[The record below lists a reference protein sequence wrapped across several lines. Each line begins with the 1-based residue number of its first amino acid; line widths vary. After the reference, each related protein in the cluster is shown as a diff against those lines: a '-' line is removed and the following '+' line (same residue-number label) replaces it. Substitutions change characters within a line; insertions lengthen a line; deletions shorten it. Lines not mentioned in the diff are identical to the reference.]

1 MIELPD
7 DEWAPYVTV
16 VGVGELGVRV
26 LLKLYEKK
34 QESLK
39 LCAIVS
45 DKTQIA
51 GKENQFSAFFVGDG
65 EAPEQQSGLHRMIQ
79 NSIMFLVV
87 ADTADAFSER
97 LVSAITAAE
106 KTYES
111 CSCYFNRY
119 EKRQQNIVSFALL
132 LTSNDNEGQDDYI
145 HQTRAIYMTPQALRR
160 QCAIQPELFADEVGV
175 IAEMAAGFANML
187 LLNNGMGLDVA
198 DIQFECSRPRKMTI
212 SVGQGY
218 HLEDAVEK
226 LLLSAAA
233 NDVDFRQ
240 CEVVIFSLSAARNN
254 LSPYDVGASLKLMAK
269 KMGREPVS
277 LSGDSALL
285 ISVPFDD
292 SLGDKLKIFA
302 VFCEGKK

>member
-1 MIELPD
+1 
-7 DEWAPYVTV
+7 
-16 VGVGELGVRV
+16 
-26 LLKLYEKK
+26 
-34 QESLK
+34 
-39 LCAIVS
+39 
-45 DKTQIA
+45 
-51 GKENQFSAFFVGDG
+51 
-65 EAPEQQSGLHRMIQ
+65 
-79 NSIMFLVV
+79 
-87 ADTADAFSER
+87 
-97 LVSAITAAE
+97 
-106 KTYES
+106 
-111 CSCYFNRY
+111 
-119 EKRQQNIVSFALL
+119 
-132 LTSNDNEGQDDYI
+132 
-145 HQTRAIYMTPQALRR
+145 
-160 QCAIQPELFADEVGV
+160 
-175 IAEMAAGFANML
+175 ML

-254 LSPYDVGASLKLMAK
+254 LSPYDVGASLKLMVK

-302 VFCEGKK
+302 VFCDGKK